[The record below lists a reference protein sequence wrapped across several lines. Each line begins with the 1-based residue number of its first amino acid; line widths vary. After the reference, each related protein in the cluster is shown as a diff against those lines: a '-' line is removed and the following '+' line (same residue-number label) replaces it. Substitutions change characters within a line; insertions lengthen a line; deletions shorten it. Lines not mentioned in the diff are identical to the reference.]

1 MDVSFQVTRSS
12 KCALHQFSVFL
23 LTWPEYMGRWPNLLL
38 TGGEPARNWNT
49 YTEADGL
56 AYSLPATVW
65 RTSEKLDHTVSDSF
79 ATEKHWISLKVVFFT
94 KIGPNTKELCPI
106 RILSHVP
113 GYFVFLC
120 KKVTKMG

>member
-1 MDVSFQVTRSS
+1 
-12 KCALHQFSVFL
+12 
-23 LTWPEYMGRWPNLLL
+23 MGRWPNLLL

-79 ATEKHWISLKVVFFT
+79 ATEKHWFSLKVVFLQKLDQTPKSFA
-94 KIGPNTKELCPI
+94 PSESYLMFLD
-106 RILSHVP
+106 ILYVC
-113 GYFVFLC
+113 V
-120 KKVTKMG
+120 KR